1 MVAFDGTDD
10 GLAAIK
16 KGTLAATI
24 AQQPKELGK
33 RAVENA
39 AKILKGEKVPA
50 TTPVPVKTVTSDNV
64 AEFAG

>member
-1 MVAFDGTDD
+1 M
-10 GLAAIK
+10 
-16 KGTLAATI
+16 AATI